1 MTDSIHQLLSLPP
14 RHLDGLRVD
23 AHDCLREVVA
33 YDCLIDDRHCLKWAV
48 RDVES
53 CSSLCNET
61 DWIERGA
68 PLAEA
73 TPGLIDMEKYGNDAT
88 LTCGRTRGHEG

>member
-23 AHDCLREVVA
+23 AHDCLREVR
-33 YDCLIDDRHCLKWAV
+33 CLWLPHRRPALSQVAV

-61 DWIERGA
+61 DWIERSA